1 MKFYKIKYNR
11 RETNKIFLK
20 KQMNNNYADV

>member
-1 MKFYKIKYNR
+1 MKFFKIKYNR
-11 RETNKIFLK
+11 RETNKIFFK